1 MALAIA
7 EDKLD
12 LELIGHPLWHN
23 RNVVKTTVFEEINAN
38 HLPKSASVLVPD
50 EVRCSRFYLLPKIHK
65 IDVPGRPVVSAC
77 NCPTEML
84 STYIDDLLKPIVVTL
99 PSYLKDRDELWGDC
113 CISYGAT
120 VVWSADHD
128 CWWLGVGVTK
138 SIFLFS
144 LQFFTIDKTGCLL
157 NITIHIWQLSPQWS
171 CGDTCKIWEWFK

>member
-65 IDVPGRPVVSAC
+65 IDVPGRLMVSAC
-77 NCPTEML
+77 NCPTKML

-99 PSYLKDRDELWGDC
+99 PSYLKDRV
-113 CISYGAT
+113 SYGVT
-120 VVWSADHD
+120 VVSAMGQLFVWCADHD

-144 LQFFTIDKTGCLL
+144 LIFPIF
-157 NITIHIWQLSPQWS
+157 HHWQNWLPVEYHDSYLTVVTAVELRWHL
-171 CGDTCKIWEWFK
+171 